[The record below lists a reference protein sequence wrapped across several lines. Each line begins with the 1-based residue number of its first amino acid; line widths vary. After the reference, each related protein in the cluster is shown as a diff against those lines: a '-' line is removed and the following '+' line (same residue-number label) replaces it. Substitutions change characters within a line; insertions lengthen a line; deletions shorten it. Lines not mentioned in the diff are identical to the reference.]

1 MGRRVRGREKI
12 KNAGGNRR
20 GVGNNATICQL
31 SNCAAAWWGEFCWW
45 REAGRRSEMKNAGL
59 GTGMAGGI
67 KVLWDQVLLTGGT
80 SANSGWVRRA

>member
-1 MGRRVRGREKI
+1 MVE
-12 KNAGGNRR
+12 
-20 GVGNNATICQL
+20 
-31 SNCAAAWWGEFCWW
+31 

-80 SANSGWVRRA
+80 SANSGWVRRQVWVAAATKLAGVKVRR

>member
-1 MGRRVRGREKI
+1 
-12 KNAGGNRR
+12 
-20 GVGNNATICQL
+20 
-31 SNCAAAWWGEFCWW
+31 
-45 REAGRRSEMKNAGL
+45 MKNAGL

>member
-1 MGRRVRGREKI
+1 MRQFANCRTVRWR
-12 KNAGGNRR
+12 GGVNFF
-20 GVGNNATICQL
+20 G
-31 SNCAAAWWGEFCWW
+31 GE